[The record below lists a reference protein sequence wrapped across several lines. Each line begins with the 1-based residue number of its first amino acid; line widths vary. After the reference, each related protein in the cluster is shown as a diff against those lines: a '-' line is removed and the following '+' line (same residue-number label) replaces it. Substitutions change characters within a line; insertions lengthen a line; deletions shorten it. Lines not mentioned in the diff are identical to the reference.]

1 MNGGYILVPMT
12 GLDTASFEEAVN
24 VPGIYNLVE
33 AAIDAQKPICVYG
46 MVNGEYP
53 VSPSFVTAVKSQN
66 GDITIS
72 GFNAVV
78 KSDDTVN
85 PPVA

>member
-1 MNGGYILVPMT
+1 MNGGYILVPLT
-12 GLDTASFEEAVN
+12 GLDTADFSEAMS
-24 VPGIYNLVE
+24 VPGIYNLIE

-46 MVNGEYP
+46 MVSGDYP
-53 VSPSFVTAVKSQN
+53 VSPSFVTAVKASN

-72 GFNAVV
+72 GFNAVI

-85 PPVA
+85 PPA